1 MPSRIRA
8 LVFVVLV
15 FPFQTC
21 CALQPVVHH
30 PLDGLTPD
38 EYWKVYNTLNTA
50 GKLREKTLFASILL
64 QEPLKSQVL
73 AWKPGDPFV
82 RKVDVVLYDEGKS
95 YAAVVD
101 VTAGKL
107 DSFAELSKDQ
117 APVSSGELGFSDGL
131 KKDPRIQAA
140 LKARGITDMRM
151 VSCYVYPA
159 GFVDLPEQTE
169 GRRI

>member
-1 MPSRIRA
+1 MLSRIRA
-8 LVFVVLV
+8 VVSVVLALTL
-15 FPFQTC
+15 QTC

-38 EYWKVYNTLNTA
+38 EYWKVYNTLNAA
-50 GKLREKTLFASILL
+50 GKLGEKALFASILL

-107 DSFAELSKDQ
+107 DSFAEP
-117 APVSSGELGFSDGL
+117 ARSGA
-131 KKDPRIQAA
+131 RIS
-140 LKARGITDMRM
+140 R
-151 VSCYVYPA
+151 
-159 GFVDLPEQTE
+159 
-169 GRRI
+169 